1 MNHHTCKNGWHLCA
15 SHFCFAHAS
24 IPPHREAPLPG
35 VRRQIFLPDAGD
47 LDIVAFLDE
56 GEQGHK
62 FVRAALHFQRDAAVV
77 LVLHPAGELQR
88 LGRVA
93 GAVRKEHGWLV
104 PANAQ
109 KPIDR
114 RHKQD

>member
-15 SHFCFAHAS
+15 SHFCFAVS
-24 IPPHREAPLPG
+24 VTPHRKAPLPG

-77 LVLHPAGELQR
+77 TADNTAMAAAQAELDAAYLRWEQ
-88 LGRVA
+88 LEGS
-93 GAVRKEHGWLV
+93 
-104 PANAQ
+104 
-109 KPIDR
+109 
-114 RHKQD
+114 